1 MASFTIDSDR
11 SSVTAVARPRLTDGP
26 GASVH
31 SVAGTVELDGDA
43 VVGGS
48 LTVTL
53 DGGGGPTAS
62 IDLSSIPAE
71 VSTGPDGETV
81 LVGRADRPAG
91 AFGLGGPPLL
101 NPTVQLRWRLVLLP
115 VRSAPPEDPI

>member
-11 SSVTAVARPRLTDGP
+11 SSVTAVTRPRLTDGP

-31 SVAGTVELDGDA
+31 SVAGRVELDGQA
-43 VVGGS
+43 VARGS

-53 DGGGGPTAS
+53 DGDGGPTAE
-62 IDLSSIPAE
+62 IDLSGTPAE
-71 VSTGPDGETV
+71 VSIDPEGETV

-91 AFGLGGPPLL
+91 AFGLAGPPLL

-115 VRSAPPEDPI
+115 A